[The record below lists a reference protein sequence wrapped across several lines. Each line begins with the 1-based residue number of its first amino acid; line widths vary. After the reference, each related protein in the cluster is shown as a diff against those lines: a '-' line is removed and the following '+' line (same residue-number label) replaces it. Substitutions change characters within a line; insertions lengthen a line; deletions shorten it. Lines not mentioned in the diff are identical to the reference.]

1 MVPGLVF
8 FDLLALVCV
17 TSLWSVSA
25 WVAWWAFGQ
34 LVVWLPLPVVVP
46 LAALAGLSALIL
58 MVGVVHR
65 ILPRIEPGRYRIM
78 KDPMFFVWV
87 SRFILNR
94 ALFAPGLQV
103 LLFQFNTLRF
113 FSLRA
118 LGAKV
123 SFSTSMSSDAV
134 ILDPW
139 LLEAGPGATVGTG
152 CLVSGHF
159 IDDGRLVLGRVVL
172 GEGSLLAARVM
183 VAPGARIGA
192 RARVLAGVMMGV
204 GVEIGER
211 AVVGA
216 DVGLEGGVV
225 VAPGVRLGSSTF
237 VHKGARVDEDTPPK
251 AVIGEP
257 PA

>member
-8 FDLLALVCV
+8 FDVLALVCV
-17 TSLWSVSA
+17 TSLWSASA
-25 WVAWWAFGQ
+25 WVAWWVFGR
-34 LVVWLPLPVVVP
+34 LIEWLPLPVVVP
-46 LAALAGLSALIL
+46 IAALAGVFTLIFV
-58 MVGVVHR
+58 VGVVHR
-65 ILPRIEPGRYRIM
+65 LLPRIKPGRYRIM
-78 KDPMFFVWV
+78 KDPMFFIWV

-94 ALFAPGLQV
+94 ALFAPGLQT
-103 LLFQFNTLRF
+103 LLFQFNTLRY

-139 LLEAGPGATVGTG
+139 LLEAGPGATIGTG

-159 IDDGRLVLGRVVL
+159 IDDGRLVLGKVNL
-172 GEGSLLAARVM
+172 GEGALLAARVM

-204 GVEIGER
+204 DVEIGER

-225 VAPGVRLGSSTF
+225 IAPGVRLGASTF
-237 VHKGARVDEDTPPK
+237 VHKGAHVLEDTPAK
-251 AVIGEP
+251 AVIGAP
-257 PA
+257 PS